1 MDNTPF
7 SKKCEIL
14 YNLWERTQSDDT
26 WYDMWEVNDL
36 GLNVAKGIAEGLFVI
51 ATSEGIHWLELTWQ
65 GILEYID
72 VFEDIG
78 FDSLNALLDYAD
90 YSID

>member
-14 YNLWERTQSDDT
+14 YNLWERTESNDVWHDV
-26 WYDMWEVNDL
+26 WEVNDL

-51 ATSEGIHWLELTWQ
+51 ATSEGIHWLDLTWQ
-65 GILEYID
+65 AILEYMD
-72 VFEDIG
+72 VLDDIG